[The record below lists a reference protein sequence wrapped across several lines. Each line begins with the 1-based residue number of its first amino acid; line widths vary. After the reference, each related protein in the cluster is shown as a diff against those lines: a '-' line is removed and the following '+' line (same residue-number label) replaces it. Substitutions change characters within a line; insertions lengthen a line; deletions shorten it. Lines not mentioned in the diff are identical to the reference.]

1 MDAVFTYNQNREVI
15 FMSPMKETVIKMI
28 QDMPD
33 EKIEFVLYVIKGLC
47 DEIKNSPEAR
57 YAAYQDLLQLRRS
70 LPNLDYDRELAEYRA
85 ERYAGAN

>member
-1 MDAVFTYNQNREVI
+1 
-15 FMSPMKETVIKMI
+15 MSPMKETVIKMI

-33 EKIEFVLYVIKGLC
+33 EKIEFVLYVIKGLR
-47 DEIKNSPEAR
+47 DEIKNSSEAR